1 MPLFHIL
8 NAYLNPF
15 TYNEKSF
22 QLSICAISFLNVIFF
37 SQILKQKYKIKTI
50 DSYLYSSIFLILPFF
65 RSSAFWGLTENLG
78 WLFLILTIKF
88 YLVVYKNKVNIFFTC
103 LFSSLALYTR
113 PYLIFFPIFFLI
125 SSYIKKDYCLKDLSI
140 LLFNFCHSR
149 IDIIICLGRICVL
162 GYRRG

>member
-1 MPLFHIL
+1 MVFILGKILLEEQKQILKILHGKEFYYSKIIFDTIYNYGKIGEGSLPLFHIL

-37 SQILKQKYKIKTI
+37 SQILKQKYKIKII

-88 YLVVYKNKVNIFFTC
+88 YLVVYKNKVNIF
-103 LFSSLALYTR
+103 
-113 PYLIFFPIFFLI
+113 
-125 SSYIKKDYCLKDLSI
+125 LSVY
-140 LLFNFCHSR
+140 FQ
-149 IDIIICLGRICVL
+149 V
-162 GYRRG
+162 